1 LNIKKFFL
9 VFCTTTIA
17 LLLIVSAI
25 IFGVL
30 YNSNIGG
37 GKDIDELDKVLP
49 EGKRNILLIGTDKS
63 GMLADVLMIF
73 SLDAK
78 NEEIN
83 VISVPRDTKVKI
95 PKYGTY
101 KITESLSLG
110 GENTTVGLVK
120 DVSGIA
126 IHDYIIVNFKA
137 VEDLIDALGGVKY
150 YVPQRMYY
158 KDPEQ
163 NLYIDLYEGMQVL
176 NGKKAVDMLRFR
188 SYPMGDITRTEVQR
202 DFIKVLFEQKASVG
216 NLDKVDDLYRV
227 VNKNIKSSISY
238 SEVISLANMVKKMEN
253 LKFQNFE
260 FSYTLN
266 DPYVII
272 NLMES
277 LPVIEQYFE

>member
-1 LNIKKFFL
+1 MNIKKFFL
-9 VFCTTTIA
+9 VFSTTTIT

-25 IFGVL
+25 IFGFL
-30 YNSNIGG
+30 FNSNVGG

-49 EGKRNILLIGTDKS
+49 EGKRNVLLIGTDKS
-63 GMLADVLMIF
+63 GRLADVLMVF

-78 NEEIN
+78 KKEIN
-83 VISVPRDTKVKI
+83 LISIPRDTKVRI
-95 PKYGTY
+95 PGYGTH

-110 GENTTVGLVK
+110 GESTTISLAK
-120 DVSGIA
+120 DVSGIS
-126 IHDYIIVNFKA
+126 IHDYVKVNFSA
-137 VEDLIDALGGVKY
+137 VEDLIDALGGVEY

-176 NGKKAVDMLRFR
+176 NGENAVDMLRFR
-188 SYPMGDITRTEVQR
+188 SYPMGDIARTEVQR
-202 DFIKVLFEQKASVG
+202 DFIKEFFKQKASVS
-216 NLDKVDDLYRV
+216 NLNKADDLYKI
-227 VNKNIKSSISY
+227 VNKNIDSSISY
-238 SEVISLANMVKKMEN
+238 SEVISIANMVKKMDN

-260 FSYTLN
+260 FSYTLS